1 MNVIQLA
8 LDRPNLL
15 SPKDGAGRTPV
26 FFCGVA
32 LRDHGSIG
40 WICTGCVVFGLVAV
54 LLFWLSSRVSLLDDD
69 WGHLRLCAEGIQPI
83 LTTSWTGLA
92 GAGGYYRPV
101 VTLSL
106 YATFLFVEYEPVFYH
121 VGNVLLH
128 VLCGILVYLLAR
140 RLLAGAL
147 AAWTALLLFHVL
159 PVHTDTI
166 FWIVGRTDSACALF
180 YLSALLFFLVYHDRP
195 SPGLLAG
202 GSLCFLLAL
211 FSKEMA
217 LSLPGVLL
225 LLFLYLGTWRAQEA
239 RRALVC
245 CLVTVGIYLCARWLV
260 LGGVFSG
267 IPERDLAA
275 TGLGLDVLKSGAK
288 LGMTDFRL
296 FGVVL
301 LVATAAVFWVSGR
314 RREVLRDTLYLGGM
328 TVASLVPV
336 LGRVHRW
343 YLYLPSVFFCI
354 AVANV
359 WTAWQPNR
367 RAVLWCRNFLLAT
380 LIGYYGLVL
389 AREGLFWLDAS
400 VLSEN
405 VLDALVPLAKESG
418 QTVYVLNVPS
428 ALSPAGSLGEIPL
441 FAFGLSSALAVR
453 TGGEASAVTV
463 NHCWLTDPDRFESG
477 VKRLGPMQWR
487 IDIKSG
493 GYFSVHRQVD
503 ARAFYAADGK
513 RLLPGTIERTWGDVR
528 IHGPRLAEVV
538 LEPVRGS
545 RVVIFD
551 RGGMREL
558 KLENE

>member
-1 MNVIQLA
+1 M
-8 LDRPNLL
+8 DRPNPLVQ
-15 SPKDGAGRTPV
+15 RTGLAV
-26 FFCGVA
+26 RRFFYCGVA
-32 LRDHGSIG
+32 LREHGSTG
-40 WICTGCVVFGLVAV
+40 WICTACLGFGLITV
-54 LLFWLSSRVSLLDDD
+54 LLFWLSSGVSLLDDD
-69 WGHLRLCAEGIQPI
+69 WGHLRLCVEGIQPI
-83 LTTSWTGLA
+83 LTTGWTGIA

-106 YATFLFVEYEPVFYH
+106 YATFLFVEYEPVLYH
-121 VGNVLLH
+121 VGNVLIH

-147 AAWTALLLFHVL
+147 SAWIALLLFHVL

-166 FWIVGRTDSACALF
+166 FWIVGRTDSVCTLF
-180 YLSALLFFLVYHDRP
+180 YLSALLLFLDYQARP
-195 SPGLLAG
+195 TPGLLAG

-225 LLFLYLGTWRAQEA
+225 ILCFYGRTFRAPEA
-239 RRALVC
+239 RRALAF
-245 CLVTVGIYLCARWLV
+245 CLVTVVVYLCARWMV
-260 LGGVFSG
+260 LGGIFSG
-267 IPERDLAA
+267 IPVRNLAA

-288 LGMTDFRL
+288 LGMTDYRL

-301 LVATAAVFWVSGR
+301 LVATAGVFWVSGR
-314 RREVLRDTLYLGGM
+314 PREVLRDTLYLGGM

-359 WTAWQPNR
+359 WTSWQPNR
-367 RAVLWCRNFLLAT
+367 RVVLWCRNFLMAT

-389 AREGLFWLDAS
+389 AREGVFWRDAS

-405 VLDALVPLAKESG
+405 VLDALAPLTKESSG
-418 QTVYVLNVPS
+418 AVYVLNVPS

-441 FAFGLSSALAVR
+441 FSFGLSSATAVR
-453 TGGEASAVTV
+453 AGVGTPAVAV
-463 NHCWLTDPDRFESG
+463 NHCWLTDSDGFESD
-477 VKRLGPMQWR
+477 VKRLGPMHWR
-487 IDIKSG
+487 IDIKNG
-493 GYFSVHRQVD
+493 GYFSVHRQDDV
-503 ARAFYAADGK
+503 RTFYAADGK
-513 RLLPGTIERTWGDVR
+513 RLLPGTIKRTWGEVR
-528 IHGPRLAEVV
+528 IHGLREAEVV

-551 RGGMREL
+551 RGGIREL